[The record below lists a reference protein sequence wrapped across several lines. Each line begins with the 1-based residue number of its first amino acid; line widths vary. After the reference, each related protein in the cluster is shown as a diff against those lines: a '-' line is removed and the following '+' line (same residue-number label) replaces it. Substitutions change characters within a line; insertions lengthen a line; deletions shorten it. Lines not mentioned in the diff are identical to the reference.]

1 MIDLSWIDFACPR
14 TSLWEDDRLLWKKNQ
29 LAFLNLLE
37 NSNAS
42 DFDSEVM
49 RGRYRLF

>member
-1 MIDLSWIDFACPR
+1 MIGLTRIDFACTRSPLR
-14 TSLWEDDRLLWKKNQ
+14 EDDGWLWKKNL
-29 LAFLNLLE
+29 LASLNLLE